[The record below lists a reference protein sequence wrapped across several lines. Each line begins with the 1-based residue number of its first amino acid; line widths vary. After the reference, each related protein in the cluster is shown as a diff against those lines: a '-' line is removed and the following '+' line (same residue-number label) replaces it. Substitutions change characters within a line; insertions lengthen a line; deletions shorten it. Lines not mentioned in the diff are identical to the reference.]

1 MAPAKSRFCPIATE
15 PDCRLVDERRIADWP
30 LEIGIHQ
37 IMTTRTLLKR
47 LEKVEEALKAQ
58 SIFSQDC
65 ICFPEK
71 EQPFFCSP
79 SEEPVAAK
87 VKCPLHG
94 NGSISPSFT
103 YTSRSGEG
111 RKSRPADRGSA
122 LSTGRR
128 GRPVSRPSCGLPFR
142 KKRQRTGKSF
152 SGSRTEQSSGLVT
165 ARNKVPSLFRRHKG
179 ESAMDKTVLVF
190 RRRVHA
196 HSTRLASKQHSSRRL
211 PGSSGRATWPSG
223 SLVFHFAPI

>member
-1 MAPAKSRFCPIATE
+1 MTMAPAKSRFCPIATE

-65 ICFPEK
+65 ICFPET

-94 NGSISPSFT
+94 NRFNHELELETP
-103 YTSRSGEG
+103 R
-111 RKSRPADRGSA
+111 DRQA
-122 LSTGRR
+122 
-128 GRPVSRPSCGLPFR
+128 
-142 KKRQRTGKSF
+142 
-152 SGSRTEQSSGLVT
+152 
-165 ARNKVPSLFRRHKG
+165 
-179 ESAMDKTVLVF
+179 TVLNM
-190 RRRVHA
+190 VH
-196 HSTRLASKQHSSRRL
+196 TVQQWYTKENIL
-211 PGSSGRATWPSG
+211 
-223 SLVFHFAPI
+223 

>member
-94 NGSISPSFT
+94 NRFNQPVFHVYVSQW
-103 YTSRSGEG
+103 RRE
-111 RKSRPADRGSA
+111 KEPAR
-122 LSTGRR
+122 
-128 GRPVSRPSCGLPFR
+128 
-142 KKRQRTGKSF
+142 RQRLSAQYRKAWEASFPTELWPAVPEEETEDGKIF
-152 SGSRTEQSSGLVT
+152 
-165 ARNKVPSLFRRHKG
+165 FRLKDG
-179 ESAMDKTVLVF
+179 TKLWVSDCAK
-190 RRRVHA
+190 
-196 HSTRLASKQHSSRRL
+196 
-211 PGSSGRATWPSG
+211 
-223 SLVFHFAPI
+223 

>member
-1 MAPAKSRFCPIATE
+1 MANRARGQGRPGWQASAGMTMAPAKSRFCPIATE

-65 ICFPEK
+65 ICFLET

-94 NGSISPSFT
+94 NRFNQPVFHVYVSQW
-103 YTSRSGEG
+103 RRE
-111 RKSRPADRGSA
+111 KEPAR
-122 LSTGRR
+122 
-128 GRPVSRPSCGLPFR
+128 
-142 KKRQRTGKSF
+142 RQRLSAQYRKAWEASFPTELWPAVPEEETEDGKIF
-152 SGSRTEQSSGLVT
+152 
-165 ARNKVPSLFRRHKG
+165 FRLKDG
-179 ESAMDKTVLVF
+179 TKLWVSD
-190 RRRVHA
+190 
-196 HSTRLASKQHSSRRL
+196 
-211 PGSSGRATWPSG
+211 
-223 SLVFHFAPI
+223 